1 MWYYLRFDRDDY
13 INRLYEKL
21 KTVEITL
28 DYNIFQSIDEE
39 DAVETNVKP
48 VFLINRKQMGRIMN
62 LNRKDLIQ

>member
-39 DAVETNVKP
+39 DTVETNVKP
-48 VFLINRKQMGRIMN
+48 VFLINRKQIGKIMN